1 MFGAFAEEQKGEEG
15 SDFTDKRYV
24 EQVVFLF
31 LFLFLLLLFFFFQR
45 SSPSIGK
52 RPHTMAVLKKT
63 GTFKF
68 NNLIGSRMVFVRI
81 STDSFSCCHLADYV
95 NEMQ

>member
-1 MFGAFAEEQKGEEG
+1 MFGAFVEEHKGEEG
-15 SDFTDKRYV
+15 SNFTDKRYV

-31 LFLFLLLLFFFFQR
+31 LLLFFFFQR

-52 RPHTMAVLKKT
+52 RPHTMAVLKRT

-68 NNLIGSRMVFVRI
+68 NNLIGSRTVFVRI
-81 STDSFSCCHLADYV
+81 STDSISCCHLVDYV